1 MEVSMKKNLP
11 KIQENSNH
19 GNDQLLLYDIRYIY
33 SVIVDHKKIIK
44 TEINHNSKKS
54 YKINIST
61 DPAFVLPMLLLPIIL
76 SLCKTCLMICW
87 IFFTDFPI
95 S

>member
-19 GNDQLLLYDIRYIY
+19 ADDQLLLYERRYIN
-33 SVIVDHKKIIK
+33 SVIVDHKKINK

-54 YKINIST
+54 YKINIFN

-76 SLCKTCLMICW
+76 SQYKT
-87 IFFTDFPI
+87 
-95 S
+95 

>member
-33 SVIVDHKKIIK
+33 SVIVDHKNINKNWIHRK
-44 TEINHNSKKS
+44 T
-54 YKINIST
+54 
-61 DPAFVLPMLLLPIIL
+61 
-76 SLCKTCLMICW
+76 
-87 IFFTDFPI
+87 
-95 S
+95 